1 MDIGFDRGF
10 FLPLRRQEPP
20 PSAEGV
26 WHGIW
31 ISRDDITPANAGD
44 LKKTLNSEAAH
55 PKYWITLAFCY
66 RGVGEVELFEH
77 FLKEA
82 DARLDGAGKEG
93 MEDCRAAVYSALAM
107 HNFMQAEQFAHQEKR
122 HARHTDLA
130 NHYISRKECS
140 GHYTWHLSM
149 AQYHLSRFLSR
160 HQYEERLKAKEYFHA
175 AMTLRPHSVVAM
187 MYYANMLTLEN
198 QYQMASIYY
207 MRALMRCNHTE
218 ILLRLRKDL
227 AQNASPNVECQ
238 YDQMLL
244 HSRRLKALILYALAC
259 CRFYEFDIGGA
270 ITLTEASLN
279 TEKTPM
285 ALRLK
290 AAIAAT
296 QILQNEPNQDVDTTP
311 PSALT
316 TPRPSFETVVS
327 DWSESTSAA
336 YVLDPSNGIGQL
348 HLCEFLFQ
356 HGMIDECQSKLNE
369 IKRNL
374 LPTTLHAEHAYQIG
388 RCLHAKGEMSK
399 AFTMYSNVLDLRS
412 DFLPARIQLIKAAV
426 GSNSLAV
433 ARGHCEILSKYN
445 YRNLDILR
453 LTGFVYMASAS
464 ETMNTCQAQMF
475 QRESKVYDID
485 HMGNMNYIHPEVG
498 RLIDERLF
506 KAVGL
511 LEEALN
517 VEPDDKLSQEYLIYC
532 LELLINRGRDNF
544 TPRLRAAY
552 VKYFQMEDTNNSVEL
567 RNNDAIL
574 AFRSR
579 ECDEGISKLIKLWEE
594 ISESTEVSD
603 AIKLTV
609 QFNLAVAYEETGK
622 HSKAHKMYSK
632 ITCEYPKY
640 TPAWLRKSSM
650 AFRRGDMESAHRY
663 LEQLKEHTKR
673 SLEPWLYKAYQFF
686 DKRNYDECIEELRK
700 LFRTINNAT
709 FDAYANTLFACA
721 LIRRAFLGGFSPLPK
736 EVLHYA
742 RAGLRRHS
750 LSNFYAAN
758 CVAIYLAQEGN
769 LKAAYESFGILLENA
784 GNNAHMKF
792 IAHRNM
798 GLFCVATALGNERRL
813 ERGNYDK
820 IRAAKAQQHLHT
832 AIGHCSLDPDINL
845 IYARFL
851 YDCQRLEECVQFL
864 EDCRRLFPR
873 DRKFLYNLVIAI
885 DALICK
891 AMRNSE
897 VLTSAT
903 EVSRMLTNAYFAK
916 TAAAHLIA
924 IQSEYPKM
932 SLTHLQQIS
941 SRMTEKLIPHM
952 QASVP
957 QLEAAAE
964 AKQLT
969 KGKHLELQMSLQ
981 QAHEAKR
988 AEMELERQ
996 RAAEAER
1003 MLSEQLLK
1011 EASDI
1016 ASELVYARTPGPGPS
1031 GSDR

>member
-31 ISRDDITPANAGD
+31 ISQDDITPANAGA

-82 DARLDGAGKEG
+82 DARLDGAGK
-93 MEDCRAAVYSALAM
+93 AVYSALAM

-149 AQYHLSRFLSR
+149 AQYHLSRFLSH

-259 CRFYEFDIGGA
+259 CKFYEFDIGGA

-279 TEKTPM
+279 TAKTPM

-290 AAIAAT
+290 ATIAAT

-311 PSALT
+311 PSAQP

-327 DWSESTSAA
+327 GWSESTSAA

-374 LPTTLHAEHAYQIG
+374 LPTILHAEHAYQIG
-388 RCLHAKGEMSK
+388 RCFHAKGEMSK

-426 GSNSLAV
+426 GSNGLAI
-433 ARGHCEILSKYN
+433 AREHCEILSKYN

-464 ETMNTCQAQMF
+464 ETMDTCQAQMF

-506 KAVGL
+506 KALGL

-622 HSKAHKMYSK
+622 HSKAHKMYSQ
-632 ITCEYPKY
+632 ITCDYPKY

-686 DKRNYDECIEELRK
+686 DKKIMTSVSRNSV
-700 LFRTINNAT
+700 N
-709 FDAYANTLFACA
+709 
-721 LIRRAFLGGFSPLPK
+721 SS

-742 RAGLRRHS
+742 RAGLRRHA

-820 IRAAKAQQHLHT
+820 IRAAKAQQHLQT
-832 AIGHCSLDPDINL
+832 AIGLCSLDPAINL

-851 YDCQRLEECVQFL
+851 YDCQRLEECVEFL

-885 DALICK
+885 DAFICK

-1016 ASELVYARTPGPGPS
+1016 ASELVYARAPGPGPS